1 MRKHGAKC
9 FKYHNF
15 CRFLYL
21 SNLAYGKMSLSIN
34 KSTYMK
40 IFKALLFET
49 ESTEKNLAAQK
60 LIKEFLSKL
69 YCCYRIEYCAA
80 IKSNYAVHVGHLW
93 WNINVN
99 TKNRNYLSYGGDG
112 EIMYSC
118 SQGLEGN
125 TEKWKQLICSN
136 YIKWWASH
144 MAWHKADLC

>member
-1 MRKHGAKC
+1 
-9 FKYHNF
+9 
-15 CRFLYL
+15 
-21 SNLAYGKMSLSIN
+21 
-34 KSTYMK
+34 MK
-40 IFKALLFET
+40 IFEALLFET
-49 ESTEKNLAAQK
+49 ESTEKNLASQK

-69 YCCYRIEYCAA
+69 YCCYRIEYSAA
-80 IKSNYAVHVGHLW
+80 IKSNYAIHVGHLW

-125 TEKWKQLICSN
+125 IEKWKQLICSN